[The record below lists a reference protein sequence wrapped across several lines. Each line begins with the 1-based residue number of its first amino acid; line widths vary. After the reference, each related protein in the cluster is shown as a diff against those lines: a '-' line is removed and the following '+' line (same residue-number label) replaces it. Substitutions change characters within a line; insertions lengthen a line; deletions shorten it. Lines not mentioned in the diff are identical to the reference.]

1 MKGEVKR
8 GGGEVMGLS
17 LHVIVHVD
25 VCMYTLAYA
34 YAYARACACTY
45 CMRMHV
51 CMCVCVEAH
60 EEVSHAGWCGM
71 CLMSCDMSG

>member
-25 VCMYTLAYA
+25 VCMYTPAYA

-51 CMCVCVEAH
+51 CMCVCVAH
-60 EEVSHAGWCGM
+60 EEVIHAGWCGM
-71 CLMSCDMSG
+71 CLMSCDVSG